1 MIPTLQLGQS
11 GRTIKGAGGG
21 GGGGGPVVSALLHF
35 DGANGATTT
44 TDDTGKAVTMFG
56 SAQLGTAQSVFGGA
70 SLDNT
75 GGAGRVEIVHGHSG
89 MFPGSCAS
97 STTGC
102 KRHPRPPARTT
113 SRASA

>member
-11 GRTIKGAGGG
+11 GRTITGAGGG

-75 GGAGRVEIVHGHSG
+75 GGAGRVEIVHGPDFDFG
-89 MFPGSCAS
+89 
-97 STTGC
+97 TGAFLIEW
-102 KRHPRPPARTT
+102 RERRTANT
-113 SRASA
+113 GF